1 MAIHLT
7 PRKSKQERNVVP
19 LRTSNV
25 LEEFEQ
31 IFENFFPQGWLRPFE
46 SRKELQ
52 FENLPKVDVID
63 RDDTIVV
70 KAALPGVAKEDL
82 EVSTTPQ
89 TVTIR
94 GKTRKETK
102 EEKDEYYRCEIS
114 TSDYLRTVPL
124 PASIDETKVKAVFK
138 DGLLELRCP
147 KLESAKRHSVK
158 IEAD

>member
-7 PRKSKQERNVVP
+7 PRKSKQEQNVVP
-19 LRTSNV
+19 LRTSNM
-25 LEEFEQ
+25 LEEFEHM
-31 IFENFFPQGWLRPFE
+31 FENFFPQGWLKPFE
-46 SRKELQ
+46 GRRELQ

-63 RDDTIVV
+63 RDDTIIV

-82 EVSTTPQ
+82 EVSTTPN

-94 GKTRKETK
+94 GTTRKETK

-114 TSDYLRTVPL
+114 RSDYLRTVAL
-124 PASIDETKVKAVFK
+124 PAAVDETKVKAKFR
-138 DGLLELRCP
+138 DGMLELKCP
-147 KLESAKRHSVK
+147 KLESSKRHSVK